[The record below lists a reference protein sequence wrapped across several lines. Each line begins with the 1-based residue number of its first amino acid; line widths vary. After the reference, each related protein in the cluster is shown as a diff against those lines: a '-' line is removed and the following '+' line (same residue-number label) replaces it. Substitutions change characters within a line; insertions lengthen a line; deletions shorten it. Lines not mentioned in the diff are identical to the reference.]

1 MFSAAARLAPA
12 YLDTDYIVRGAV
24 IRVAERSAS
33 VDRMLGRGRAR
44 AAVFVTACNPEGRAA
59 PRAEN
64 LRRLT
69 RFRAYV
75 ADRGLSVRSGI
86 GRGRDG
92 AWPPEPS
99 LLVLGVSLRAGA
111 ALGRIWRQNAVVFVR
126 AKRGAVLVGLR

>member
-59 PRAEN
+59 PVPRTCA
-64 LRRLT
+64 
-69 RFRAYV
+69 
-75 ADRGLSVRSGI
+75 G
-86 GRGRDG
+86 
-92 AWPPEPS
+92 
-99 LLVLGVSLRAGA
+99 LRAFAHTSPIA
-111 ALGRIWRQNAVVFVR
+111 A
-126 AKRGAVLVGLR
+126 